1 MAKQY
6 VKITVTMDCGHKL
19 EFVDT
24 IEDKYP
30 FYCDE
35 CELDHRTGRYPW
47 KLSTKI
53 VTEQAEQ
60 AEGLVFSDEV
70 LAGRVGELEQRVGR
84 LEANLF
90 DGSVS

>member
-1 MAKQY
+1 MAQY

-19 EFVDT
+19 EFTDT

-53 VTEQAEQ
+53 VRAK
-60 AEGLVFSDEV
+60 A
-70 LAGRVGELEQRVGR
+70 
-84 LEANLF
+84 
-90 DGSVS
+90 